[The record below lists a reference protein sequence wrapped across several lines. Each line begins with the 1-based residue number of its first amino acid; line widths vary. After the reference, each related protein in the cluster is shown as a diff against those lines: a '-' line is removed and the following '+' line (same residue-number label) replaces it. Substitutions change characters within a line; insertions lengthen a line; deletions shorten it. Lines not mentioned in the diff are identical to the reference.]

1 MDTIPANTVS
11 ETLLFCIEAVHSLP
25 LCWTHEEYLCHV
37 QVYHGTRPLNTLHLT
52 NVLNLEDVPI
62 YSLPRESRLVVT
74 LYGRSQR
81 TDIHNEHDNAQQEND
96 GRTDGDV
103 QYVQVEL
110 ASGSYLVSL
119 WPASCDRR
127 VGPAPSSLHAPVEP
141 YPLLNIEIPSY
152 SRLGVKWVEPEEKSL
167 TRAHLPS
174 FDSLDGHTQS
184 QLLHLIEQGAYQR
197 MPTE

>member
-52 NVLNLEDVPI
+52 NVSATCQYTVYLASHVLW
-62 YSLPRESRLVVT
+62 SRCT
-74 LYGRSQR
+74 EGPNEQTYTTSTTTHNKR
-81 TDIHNEHDNAQQEND
+81 T
-96 GRTDGDV
+96 TDG
-103 QYVQVEL
+103 QTATFSTCRML